1 MPSSVALRDEPSR
14 GGVAQ
19 SGSWAARTARIRAG
33 VAVAAA
39 IACLT
44 LGCSAESDVSVPPAA
59 GLVETV
65 DALALSDAL
74 EALIAEGR
82 DTPADREAAYDELPR
97 FTERNA
103 AYYFARAAITGR
115 LVQQRGLRVANLV
128 EDVEH
133 AAMKSVRLDPTFR
146 DGAAKRLLGTLYVI
160 APAALLKHG
169 NSEAGLAILEELTE
183 EHPDTMENHLRLAE
197 AYISLGDPEPACP
210 HLRRC
215 INEMSALRPDEQKLL
230 EQLFSDIRP
239 RTCCPVADVAGVATE
254 TAPARK

>member
-1 MPSSVALRDEPSR
+1 MSVA
-14 GGVAQ
+14 
-19 SGSWAARTARIRAG
+19 
-33 VAVAAA
+33 
-39 IACLT
+39 
-44 LGCSAESDVSVPPAA
+44 PAA
-59 GLVETV
+59 GLVEAV

-82 DTPADREAAYDELPR
+82 DTPVDREAAYDELPR

-133 AAMKSVRLDPTFR
+133 AAMKSVKLDPTFR

-169 NSEAGLAILEELTE
+169 NSEAGLEILEALTE

-215 INEMSALRPDEQKLL
+215 INEMASLRPDEQRLL

-239 RTCCPVADVAGVATE
+239 RTCCPVADVAGDAVQQSQTRE
-254 TAPARK
+254 